1 MRCAFFAQNFNE
13 GAWLDEVLAGA
24 VSLPVD
30 QVQEPFVDVDD
41 IADVVVAALTYDAH
55 AASSIS

>member
-1 MRCAFFAQNFNE
+1 
-13 GAWLDEVLAGA
+13 

-41 IADVVVAALTYDAH
+41 IADVVVAADRRPPPP
-55 AASSIS
+55 ASSTS